1 MQSDTGHPR
10 GNAQDSVTSPSKATK
25 EEIEM
30 TNKEKAKVMDS
41 WEVANRINDAKDAM
55 DRAVEQLEN
64 KGLYKDAETLSRMI
78 FRLEK
83 FQNKY
88 NQW

>member
-1 MQSDTGHPR
+1 
-10 GNAQDSVTSPSKATK
+10 
-25 EEIEM
+25 M
-30 TNKEKAKVMDS
+30 TNKEKAKAMDS